1 MKPSPA
7 ATLTLLKRVLASKLL
22 RYGFVALTLALGA
35 DYVTDQ
41 WGDINRALARI
52 GALVSVLSLVFV
64 LGALVCAMLVWRVLL
79 AGLGSPLS
87 FRVAA
92 RVLFVGQLGKYLP
105 GSVWPVF
112 AQMELA
118 TEHDVPR
125 HRTAAA
131 SVINMAVQL
140 LAALLTGLVTLPF
153 TGGVARY
160 WWAFLIA
167 APLVACLYP
176 SVLNAMLRSGLRLLR
191 RPPLDQPLTGK
202 VIAVAMGWSFASW
215 LCYGLQIWV
224 LMVRVGAS
232 PASALPLSV
241 GGFAFAFAVG
251 FVIVLAPAGVGF
263 REVLLVAVL
272 SPSVGAGPATAVT
285 LVSRA
290 ATTVADVINAAA
302 AVISYRHAKSRGM
315 LPATP
320 APGTP
325 AGASTTYLADPERGT
340 GGGESSRHPFGIK
353 GLNLPRPVDR
363 GQDRAHRGRRGV
375 GVDADAPEDLAARG
389 HLDV

>member
-41 WGDINRALARI
+41 WGDIHRALARI

-176 SVLNAMLRSGLRLLR
+176 PVLNAMLRSGLRLLR

-232 PASALPLSV
+232 PASALPLST

-251 FVIVLAPAGVGF
+251 FVIVLAPAGAGF
-263 REVLLVAVL
+263 REILLVAVL
-272 SPSVGAGPATAVT
+272 SPSIGAGPATAVT

-302 AVISYRHAKSRGM
+302 AVISYRHAKSRGT

-325 AGASTTYLADPERGT
+325 AEASAYLADPQRGT
-340 GGGESSRHPFGIK
+340 GGGESRHHPFGAV
-353 GLNLPRPVDR
+353 L
-363 GQDRAHRGRRGV
+363 
-375 GVDADAPEDLAARG
+375 ARG
-389 HLDV
+389 DDPPNPGKGV